1 MLIGAGGAMEFLYAT
16 LVRSCGATTCNEL
29 FLCSLSVPNRK
40 TEAQERNQ
48 NVARTQLERSQDAT
62 RPRPE
67 RSKNA
72 ARAQPERSYNA
83 ARKQAEL

>member
-16 LVRSCGATTCNEL
+16 LVRSCGATGFNEL
-29 FLCSLSVPNRK
+29 FFCCLSVSNGK
-40 TEAQERNQ
+40 AEAQERNQ

-72 ARAQPERSYNA
+72 ARTQPERSYNA
-83 ARKQAEL
+83 ARKQPEL